1 MKGDSWETGEHSEDW
16 QHRSPTVAE
25 AKAIDRELT
34 DLRTQVIELCRQK
47 CGVSLS
53 MCNTGEALSC
63 IAGAIDGY
71 QARYLKLLHIAVAS
85 AGFIKG
91 VSLRSKES
99 MLAWLVAT
107 IKEMK

>member
-1 MKGDSWETGEHSEDW
+1 
-16 QHRSPTVAE
+16 
-25 AKAIDRELT
+25 
-34 DLRTQVIELCRQK
+34 
-47 CGVSLS
+47 
-53 MCNTGEALSC
+53 
-63 IAGAIDGY
+63 
-71 QARYLKLLHIAVAS
+71 LLHIAVAS